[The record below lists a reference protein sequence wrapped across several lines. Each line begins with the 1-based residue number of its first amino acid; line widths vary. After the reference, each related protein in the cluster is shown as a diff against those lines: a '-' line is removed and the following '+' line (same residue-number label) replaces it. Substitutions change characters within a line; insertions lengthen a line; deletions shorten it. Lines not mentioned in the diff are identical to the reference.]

1 MITMYLDI
9 SRYSNIVTK
18 YRPIYCT
25 SYSDKIIIFL
35 GDFKNQNKIIKI
47 NYKFIIK
54 CQILPPFAKERN
66 VRTWIPFRKV

>member
-9 SRYSNIVTK
+9 SRYSNIVLDGYTV
-18 YRPIYCT
+18 P

-54 CQILPPFAKERN
+54 CQILPAFAKERN